1 MVGAIVTN
9 RTIIIFF
16 LLRVRG
22 VGEEVIVEACVATG
36 KGGEGGSS
44 VRSRKSGGLEMEDE
58 ENGDD
63 AGKFERGWVELA
75 V

>member
-16 LLRVRG
+16 LLRVR
-22 VGEEVIVEACVATG
+22 EEIIEEAVVATG

-44 VRSRKSGGLEMEDE
+44 VRSRNSGGLEMENK

-63 AGKFERGWVELA
+63 ASEFERVRLE
-75 V
+75 

>member
-22 VGEEVIVEACVATG
+22 GEEIIEEAVVATG

-44 VRSRKSGGLEMEDE
+44 VRSRKSGGLEMEDK

-63 AGKFERGWVELA
+63 TGECERVWIELA
-75 V
+75 M